1 MNENDEVMI
10 IDRKTAQENNG
21 SWELTPL
28 CLIKQKNLN
37 QPLINRKI
45 TI

>member
-1 MNENDEVMI
+1 MNENFEVMI

-28 CLIKQKNLN
+28 CFIKQKNLN
-37 QPLINRKI
+37 QMLIIRKR